1 MSTRGE
7 NPRPPRDEAFRQ
19 LFDQNWAAV
28 RRHVEGVVLD
38 DAEVSEIVSE
48 VFLHAWTRLDSRTPP
63 ERIWLLRTADSL
75 LGARAEDAGALRAAA
90 DAVEHGMRGVE
101 PAGEPGESDPTRRAR
116 VMRALAVLGARDR
129 RIIMLTYWDGLSV
142 GEIAELWRRPQSS
155 VRRTLS
161 RARIRLRTA
170 LRSEGVIVDD

>member
-38 DAEVSEIVSE
+38 DAQVSAIVSE
-48 VFLHAWTRLDSRTPP
+48 VFLHAWTRLDARTPP
-63 ERIWLLRTADSL
+63 GRIWLLRTADAV
-75 LGARAEDAGALRAAA
+75 LGARAEDVGALRAAA
-90 DAVEHGMRGVE
+90 DTVEHGVL
-101 PAGEPGESDPTRRAR
+101 GEGTDPESGEGDSTRRGR
-116 VMRALAVLGARDR
+116 VIRALAVLKAKER

-142 GEIAELWRRPQSS
+142 GEIAELWRRPRGS
-155 VRRTLS
+155 VRRTLG
-161 RARIRLRTA
+161 RAQIRLRAA